1 MSRTIILG
9 KVKAE
14 DAKIN
19 GYNVITLSGGSHI
32 VLNQDESDFS
42 IGISDVGDAGGIA
55 ALDEQGNVVANNIPA
70 APNDDGTYNLQA
82 EVETVDS
89 EKTVTYNWNAGSE
102 C

>member
-1 MSRTIILG
+1 M
-9 KVKAE
+9 
-14 DAKIN
+14 KITVFHFVR
-19 GYNVITLSGGSHI
+19 YI

-70 APNDDGTYNLQA
+70 APNDDGKYNLPR
-82 EVETVDS
+82 VLHSRRV
-89 EKTVTYNWNAGSE
+89 